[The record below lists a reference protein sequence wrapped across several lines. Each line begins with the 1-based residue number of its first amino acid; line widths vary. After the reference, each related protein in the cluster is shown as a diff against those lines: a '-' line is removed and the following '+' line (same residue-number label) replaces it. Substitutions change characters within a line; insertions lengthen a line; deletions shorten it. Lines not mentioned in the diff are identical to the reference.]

1 LFKLVQFIFW
11 HSEVGGATI
20 QADKEIGEYPNN
32 WLVNISQP
40 GEMNAYLRSELAQ
53 RG

>member
-1 LFKLVQFIFW
+1 VQFNFR
-11 HSEVGGATI
+11 HYEFGGATI

-40 GEMNAYLRSELAQ
+40 GEMNADLPSELAQ